1 MGPRNDRPWI
11 ALFSQ
16 SGSEIVAI
24 AEAIGIWPDFI
35 YTDNKDKKSWHS
47 KLQRHSSVFM
57 EKPKD
62 IHKVVQSNVQM
73 LQCWRGD
80 SVVTLNGFLRIM
92 PMLSVEMYNGHPGDI
107 VLYPELKGKDPQ
119 KKALDLKLPS
129 TGCVIH
135 KATEVV
141 DSGEV
146 LSYNTYYMQGDETV
160 DILVDRLRDISVN
173 MWTEFLKEKLFEEVV

>member
-1 MGPRNDRPWI
+1 MEKRNDRPWI

-16 SGSEIVAI
+16 TGTEIVSI
-24 AEAIGIWPDFI
+24 VDKIGIWPDFI
-35 YTDNKDKKSWHS
+35 YTDNKDKNSWHP
-47 KLQRHSSVFM
+47 KLQRHSSVFV
-57 EKPKD
+57 EKYKELPG
-62 IHKVVQSNVQM
+62 VVQSNVSM

-80 SVVTLNGFLRIM
+80 SVVTLNGYLRIM

-107 VLYPELKGKDPQ
+107 VKYPELKGKDPQ

-135 KATEVV
+135 KVTEVV

-146 LSYNTYYMQGDETV
+146 LDYNTYDMQGDENV
-160 DILVDRLRDISVN
+160 DILADRLRNISVN
-173 MWTEFLKEKLFEEVV
+173 MWAEFLKEKLFEEVV

>member
-1 MGPRNDRPWI
+1 
-11 ALFSQ
+11 
-16 SGSEIVAI
+16 
-24 AEAIGIWPDFI
+24 
-35 YTDNKDKKSWHS
+35 
-47 KLQRHSSVFM
+47 
-57 EKPKD
+57 
-62 IHKVVQSNVQM
+62 M

-135 KATEVV
+135 KVTEVV